1 MADVFSKTQRSKV
14 MAAIRGKGNR
24 STEWRLRARFIASG
38 ISGWRMHP
46 AEIPGKPDFVFLKKR
61 IAIFV
66 DGCFWH
72 GCGLCRNI
80 PRSNRSFW
88 ENKIEK
94 NRKRDRKISRQLKK
108 SGWQVLRFWEH
119 DLKKRPAECCRKIQ
133 DLLSA
138 HHTRIQNRS

>member
-1 MADVFSKTQRSKV
+1 M
-14 MAAIRGKGNR
+14 
-24 STEWRLRARFIASG
+24 ASG

-46 AEIPGKPDFVFLKKR
+46 AEIAGKPDFVFLKKK

-72 GCGLCRNI
+72 GCRACRNI

-88 ENKIEK
+88 ESKIEK
-94 NRKRDRKISRQLKK
+94 NKRRDRKISRRLKK

-119 DLKKRPAECCRKIQ
+119 DLKKRPTECCRQIQ
-133 DLLSA
+133 KLLST
-138 HHTRIQNRS
+138 HSTRIRKRN